1 VGKPKLNEK
10 SMKKTIL
17 IILFIFTCTST
28 IQSQTIDKYSI
39 SVKGTMDLLTDY
51 YSEGV
56 EINAF
61 SKSFLFSVGYY
72 YGEDYDFLDETPTEK
87 YNQLNLLFGKYH
99 DSKNEK
105 FRFQYQG
112 GIGMF
117 WGTLRTDE
125 YDDEN
130 SGLFNDAYFTK
141 EISTVGF
148 PLKIGGRYIPF
159 KFLSIGID
167 LQANLNF
174 KKSIFRPMLSIEIGK
189 LRSSK
194 KEK

>member
-1 VGKPKLNEK
+1 
-10 SMKKTIL
+10 MKKITL
-17 IILFIFTCTST
+17 IILFIFTYTST
-28 IQSQTIDKYSI
+28 IQSQSIDKYSI

-51 YSEGV
+51 YSEGI

-61 SKSFLFSVGYY
+61 SKSYLYSVGYY

-87 YNQLNLLFGKYH
+87 YNQLNLLFGQYF
-99 DSKNEK
+99 DTKNEK

-117 WGTLRTDE
+117 WGTIRTDE
-125 YDDEN
+125 FDEEN
-130 SGLFNDAYFTK
+130 SNILTNAYITE
-141 EISTVGF
+141 EISTIGF

-174 KKSIFRPMLSIEIGK
+174 QKTIFRPMLSLEFGK

-194 KEK
+194 KENNN